1 MATNQDRTYYTP
13 FRKQGKV
20 LDSSE
25 YNQIADTVPEAVES
39 AIAALRKS
47 GFEKTADLIEA
58 KPIDG

>member
-1 MATNQDRTYYTP
+1 MTATQDRNDSTP
-13 FRKQGKV
+13 FRKLGKV

-25 YNQIADTVPEAVES
+25 YNQIADSAPDAVEN
-39 AIAALRKS
+39 AIAVLRKS